1 MCGCMVDIQSL
12 AASNRRG
19 EKGERKMI
27 ETTAAKYNAL
37 PITMGGHKKRI
48 GLIYG
53 APERTCCTNIL
64 TLRANV

>member
-1 MCGCMVDIQSL
+1 
-12 AASNRRG
+12 
-19 EKGERKMI
+19 MI

-37 PITMGGHKKRI
+37 SITMGGHKKRI